1 MVENGTRCAVVAE
14 GAEESMNILYH
25 FRTQGTG
32 AEGVHIAGVA
42 NAFEQ
47 LGHHVTFS
55 SPTGVDP
62 RTSAGAN
69 PFTSRKRGLLSRLAA
84 RLPGILFEL
93 LEIAYNVPAFFRN
106 WRLLAGTGAG
116 LLYERHAF
124 FLFSTALLA
133 RWRGLPFV
141 VEVNELVG
149 DERVRPDP
157 WLSFLARISDRLTFR
172 LATLVVVV
180 SPHLQ
185 RRIVALR
192 VPLERVLVLPNA
204 VAEESLDAPADGAEV
219 RERLGLT
226 NAVVIGFV
234 GWFVPWHRLDN
245 LVAQFAALAP
255 THPELRLLLLGDGK
269 LRDTLVDQAR
279 RLGVCERII
288 FTGAVSHDEVPA
300 YLGAMDIAVVPHSNA
315 YRSPIK
321 LFEFMARACAVVAP
335 RVEPVEMVIRHEENG
350 LLFDPKSHT
359 DMRMQLARLAC
370 DPELRARLG
379 EQAREDVREHHT
391 WRCNAEAVLANAI
404 PD

>member
-1 MVENGTRCAVVAE
+1 MVEIGIRRAVVAE
-14 GAEESMNILYH
+14 TGDESMNILYH

-42 NAFEQ
+42 KAFEK

-55 SPTGVDP
+55 SPTGIDP

-69 PFTSRKRGLLSRLAA
+69 PFTSRKHGLLARLAA
-84 RLPGILFEL
+84 RLPGVLFEL

-106 WRLLAGTGAG
+106 WRLLARTEAG

-124 FLFSTALLA
+124 FLCSTALLA
-133 RWRGLPFV
+133 RWRGVPLV

-185 RRIVALR
+185 RRIVALGVR
-192 VPLERVLVLPNA
+192 KERVLVLPNA

-219 RERLGLT
+219 RRRLGLAE
-226 NAVVIGFV
+226 AVVIGFV

-245 LVAQFAALAP
+245 LVAQFAALATP
-255 THPELRLLLLGDGK
+255 HPALRLLLLGDGT
-269 LRDTLVDQAR
+269 LRDELTAQAR
-279 RLGVCERII
+279 QLGIADRVI
-288 FTGAVSHDEVPA
+288 FPGAVPHSEVPA
-300 YLGAMDIAVVPHSNA
+300 FLAAMDIAVVPHSNA

-321 LFEFMARACAVVAP
+321 LFEFMARACAVLAP

-350 LLFDPKSHT
+350 LLFDPESSADLRT
-359 DMRMQLARLAC
+359 QLARLAS
-370 DPELRARLG
+370 DPALRARLG
-379 EQAREDVREHHT
+379 QQAARDVRQCHT
-391 WRCNAEAVLANAI
+391 WCRNAEAVLASVISA
-404 PD
+404 